1 MNGSM
6 SLVIGDAEYESRL
19 DYFKRREQLRES
31 SAALSLSKICTFQQ
45 VLTSSAARA
54 SKKAA
59 QQQSELQRRK
69 DEKWRQGCTR
79 WDGQVRVVEKQK
91 QIFDTMETLHRR
103 ADQIKAET
111 TSRFQRSERRLE
123 SRGKGARGVHEIPFK
138 VLRPP
143 TTAVSVPTTP
153 LRTRGASPRRVTA
166 SYTNG
171 VETSLLQTTTTG
183 RRTSSM
189 SPASSAGR
197 SRLSSALEEHQVRKD
212 HPLRPSCL

>member
-6 SLVIGDAEYESRL
+6 SLVIGDAEYEWRL

-31 SAALSLSKICTFQQ
+31 SAVLSLSKICSFQQ

-69 DEKWRQGCTR
+69 DEKWRQGCTH

-103 ADQIKAET
+103 K
-111 TSRFQRSERRLE
+111 F
-123 SRGKGARGVHEIPFK
+123 
-138 VLRPP
+138 RP
-143 TTAVSVPTTP
+143 
-153 LRTRGASPRRVTA
+153 
-166 SYTNG
+166 
-171 VETSLLQTTTTG
+171 TG
-183 RRTSSM
+183 
-189 SPASSAGR
+189 
-197 SRLSSALEEHQVRKD
+197 L
-212 HPLRPSCL
+212 C